1 MRIHTRCRPA
11 KLAVLYGG
19 MAALAACTNAGPP
32 ELGIRGW
39 NLAGATVM
47 TDVEI
52 ADSRAN
58 TAYEAIQLSHP
69 MYLMSSIDVAP
80 LTQRDVC
87 HNIKRTRAET
97 DWKNRQFPD
106 VYLNGLCL
114 GGIEELRGIPASAVR
129 EIRFVRSDNVG
140 ASGIGRP
147 GGVILV
153 TTKEW
158 R

>member
-1 MRIHTRCRPA
+1 MRVHIRCRPA
-11 KLAVLYGG
+11 RLTLLCGG
-19 MAALAACTNAGPP
+19 MAALAACTNAAPP
-32 ELGIRGW
+32 ELGTRP
-39 NLAGATVM
+39 LARASAAVM
-47 TDVEI
+47 NEDEI
-52 ADSRAN
+52 ADSHAG

-69 MYLMSSIDVAP
+69 IYLMSSITVAP

-87 HNIKRTRAET
+87 HGIKRTRAET

-106 VYLNGLCL
+106 VYVNGICL

-129 EIRFVRSDNVG
+129 EIRFVRADNAG
-140 ASGIGRP
+140 AFGIGRP
-147 GGVILV
+147 GGVILI

>member
-1 MRIHTRCRPA
+1 MRIPTRCRPA
-11 KLAVLYGG
+11 KLAVLCGG
-19 MAALAACTNAGPP
+19 MAALAACTNAAPP
-32 ELGIRGW
+32 ELGTRP
-39 NLAGATVM
+39 LSPAAAVM
-47 TDVEI
+47 TEAEI
-52 ADSRAN
+52 ADSHAN

-69 MYLMSSIDVAP
+69 LYLMSSIDVAP

-106 VYLNGLCL
+106 VYLNGICL
-114 GGIEELRGIPASAVR
+114 GGIGELRGIPASSVR
-129 EIRFVRSDNVG
+129 EIRFVRADNAG
-140 ASGIGRP
+140 AFGIGRP